1 MVIYKEGKHRNNTLP
16 TLNQIRT
23 TSKYTYQVKG
33 NGIAIHT
40 MIILDKTRNKL
51 KKRCTTKR
59 LTIQI

>member
-23 TSKYTYQVKG
+23 TSKYKYQVKG

-40 MIILDKTRNKL
+40 MIILDKTR
-51 KKRCTTKR
+51 KK
-59 LTIQI
+59 